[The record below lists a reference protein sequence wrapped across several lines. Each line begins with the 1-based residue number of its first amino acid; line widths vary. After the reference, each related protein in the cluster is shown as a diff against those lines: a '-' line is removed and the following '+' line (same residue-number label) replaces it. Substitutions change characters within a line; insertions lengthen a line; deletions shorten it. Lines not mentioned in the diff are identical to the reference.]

1 MACLSVF
8 IDRHSPYRLAVLSD
22 LLWHR
27 LIAPTGVDGLKRFQ
41 HPRVQ
46 FPPVLFY
53 VDVTYKLI
61 YREDKTMWV
70 IILEFIVLAACLIYW
85 VISST
90 MADNRIDELE
100 NEKRTWQNIR
110 QIERYWDS
118 VRSSEEKEE
127 D

>member
-1 MACLSVF
+1 M
-8 IDRHSPYRLAVLSD
+8 
-22 LLWHR
+22 
-27 LIAPTGVDGLKRFQ
+27 
-41 HPRVQ
+41 
-46 FPPVLFY
+46 LFY
-53 VDVTYKLI
+53 VDATYKLI
-61 YREDKTMWV
+61 YREDKTMWM
-70 IILEFIVLAACLIYW
+70 IILEFIVLAACLTYW

>member
-1 MACLSVF
+1 M
-8 IDRHSPYRLAVLSD
+8 
-22 LLWHR
+22 
-27 LIAPTGVDGLKRFQ
+27 
-41 HPRVQ
+41 
-46 FPPVLFY
+46 LFY
-53 VDVTYKLI
+53 VDVTYRLI
-61 YREDKTMWV
+61 YREDNIMEWW
-70 IILEFIVLAACLIYW
+70 IILEFIVLAAFLIYW